1 MWLTQAGTIT
11 VSENRSFTVT
21 LHPRQLHKCLGQKFL
36 PASAKI
42 FVVVSLT
49 HKVCAKPKDLIIFL
63 LDGLEMFL

>member
-1 MWLTQAGTIT
+1 
-11 VSENRSFTVT
+11 